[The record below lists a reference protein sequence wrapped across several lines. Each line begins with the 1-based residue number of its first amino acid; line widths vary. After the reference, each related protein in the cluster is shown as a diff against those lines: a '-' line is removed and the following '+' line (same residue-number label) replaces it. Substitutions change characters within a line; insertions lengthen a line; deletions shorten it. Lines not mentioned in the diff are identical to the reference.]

1 MRLVA
6 AGSSGFLGGR
16 LLAAAKTRG
25 VDVVQ
30 LVRRQPDGPDQVRWD
45 PEHGELDPSVL
56 DGADAVVNLCGVPLN
71 HRWTDSYRQLIR
83 ESRVLPTELLAKT
96 IARHAGPTLL
106 NQSAVGFYGPRH
118 DEVIDESAL
127 VGQTFAAGIAA
138 DWEAATAPAR
148 EHGVRVVTMRTGLVL
163 GTEGGMLPPVKLVT
177 QLFLGGRLSSGKQY
191 WPWIS
196 ATDWV
201 DAVFFLIEHPEVD
214 GPVNMVGPHPVPNK
228 EFTEELGKVVSRP
241 TPWIVPEFAL
251 KLVIGDFAEEVVT
264 GQRAV
269 PAKLEDAGFQFT
281 HPTLADALR
290 AEIH

>member
-1 MRLVA
+1 M
-6 AGSSGFLGGR
+6 
-16 LLAAAKTRG
+16 
-25 VDVVQ
+25 
-30 LVRRQPDGPDQVRWD
+30 
-45 PEHGELDPSVL
+45 L

-96 IARHAGPTLL
+96 IARHGGPTLL

-118 DEVIDESAL
+118 EEVIDESAL

-163 GTEGGMLPPVKLVT
+163 GTRGGMLPPVKLVT

-214 GPVNMVGPHPVPNK
+214 GPVNMVGPRPGAEQGVHRRTGRCV
-228 EFTEELGKVVSRP
+228 GRP
-241 TPWIVPEFAL
+241 TPWIMPEFAL

-269 PAKLEDAGFQFT
+269 PAKLEDAGFEFAHQ
-281 HPTLADALR
+281 TLTEALR
-290 AEIH
+290 AEIAR